1 MLIRR
6 ALSVFWDWLLLSAVF
21 LFFDPK
27 YSRIGGIGYLVLNA
41 LTVFGQ
47 IRQQPEGVAGT
58 TNLVLDLLALGYWY
72 LL

>member
-1 MLIRR
+1 MTFAYTESFIRFLGL
-6 ALSVFWDWLLLSAVF
+6 APFIGCI

-47 IRQQPEGVAGT
+47 IRQQPEA
-58 TNLVLDLLALGYWY
+58 
-72 LL
+72 